1 MEVTFPEQSR
11 NTVER
16 LRGITATFVPDAEY
30 NHETI
35 VVQGNNNG
43 ANREMT
49 REEMAHTVKY
59 GKVDH
64 SLLITHYR
72 LPPASPIVI

>member
-1 MEVTFPEQSR
+1 MV
-11 NTVER
+11 
-16 LRGITATFVPDAEY
+16 
-30 NHETI
+30 
-35 VVQGNNNG
+35 GNNNG

-64 SLLITHYR
+64 SLLHYR
-72 LPPASPIVI
+72 LPPASPIVT